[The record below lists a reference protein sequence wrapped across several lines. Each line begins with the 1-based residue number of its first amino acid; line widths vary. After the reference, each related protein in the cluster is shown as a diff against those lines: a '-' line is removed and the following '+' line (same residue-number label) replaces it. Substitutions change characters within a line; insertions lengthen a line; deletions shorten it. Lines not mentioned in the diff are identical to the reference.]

1 MEGGDFDEDAA
12 INVVGHTPGLLPG
25 RPRRLRDS
33 GDLGDDLRG
42 GVAASHDE
50 DPLPAEPPRRG
61 AVDGPPGAGPG
72 ARMKETS
79 FVRIYP
85 GGSMSTITEA
95 QPVGLARLQQID
107 PIAVLSFALGI
118 VGVAIAAVPLG
129 HLALHR
135 STSRKDNI
143 ARTDSRLIA
152 VFGLIAG
159 YLVLAVVLALAIAAG
174 INYITE
180 AS

>member
-1 MEGGDFDEDAA
+1 
-12 INVVGHTPGLLPG
+12 
-25 RPRRLRDS
+25 
-33 GDLGDDLRG
+33 
-42 GVAASHDE
+42 
-50 DPLPAEPPRRG
+50 
-61 AVDGPPGAGPG
+61 
-72 ARMKETS
+72 
-79 FVRIYP
+79 
-85 GGSMSTITEA
+85 MSAITEA
-95 QPVGLARLQQID
+95 QPVGLARIRQID
-107 PIAVLSFALGI
+107 PVAVLSFALGI

-135 STSRKDNI
+135 SMSRTNNI

-174 INYITE
+174 INYVKE